1 MFVFEEVST
10 CFGLPI
16 EIGRTHLTRCIE
28 FFSDS
33 FSEVL
38 LLFRRAA
45 AAAAATSA
53 AAAETSSEYFDFC
66 SAFFRFETKAE
77 FFFKQEN
84 KVAPFFFRGASVS
97 FFSTR
102 KSVFLRRENKFQYFF
117 IIKSSNRFKKSVKY
131 SIEVSQESVLSLSCA
146 SFEGCRECLFQK
158 LLRRMMSLPSSSS
171 SF

>member
-1 MFVFEEVST
+1 MFVFGEVST

-45 AAAAATSA
+45 AAAAAAATSA

-77 FFFKQEN
+77 FFFKQKN
-84 KVAPFFFRGASVS
+84 KAAPFFFVARRSGSS
-97 FFSTR
+97 FST
-102 KSVFLRRENKFQYFF
+102 
-117 IIKSSNRFKKSVKY
+117 KKSVLYVAK
-131 SIEVSQESVLSLSCA
+131 I
-146 SFEGCRECLFQK
+146 
-158 LLRRMMSLPSSSS
+158 SSSIFCYKKFKPFQEKCKIFYRS
-171 SF
+171 VTRKCFELELCCNRRLP

>member
-38 LLFRRAA
+38 LLIGRAA
-45 AAAAATSA
+45 AAASAA

-84 KVAPFFFRGASVS
+84 KVAPFFFVARLFRFFRPEKVFFCVAKISSSVFYYKKFKPFQEKCKIFYRS
-97 FFSTR
+97 VTR
-102 KSVFLRRENKFQYFF
+102 KCFELELCCNRR
-117 IIKSSNRFKKSVKY
+117 
-131 SIEVSQESVLSLSCA
+131 
-146 SFEGCRECLFQK
+146 
-158 LLRRMMSLPSSSS
+158 LP
-171 SF
+171 